1 MIRTV
6 KNDSNHEE
14 QFAEYDRSTWW
25 KDMEE
30 VHGGRIWKKNKRK
43 EKLIMNSENGT
54 SPEESDERIYEF
66 ALASIEGI
74 GGKSAFSLV
83 EYAGSAKEVFELP
96 EKEITAVLGPKQTEA
111 YKNRRDEEFYR
122 RLWTKNTER
131 GIKFVS
137 FFDDKFPE
145 RLVNIPEPPFG
156 LFYRGELPDGNKPAV
171 AIVGARQCSEYGR
184 KVARIFGRDLAEK
197 GVNVISGLAFG
208 VDCASQIGALEGN
221 GDTYAVMGCGPDICY
236 PPDNVELY
244 EEIIKHG
251 GVISEYRPGTQPSPG
266 LFPLRNRIIS
276 GLSDVVL
283 VVEARKRSGTYITVT
298 QALGQGK
305 EVFTVPGRI
314 TDSLSDGCN
323 SLIKEGAGVAL
334 KAEDILE
341 VLPNA
346 ICGRECPHD
355 ENEENVR
362 PESESGVIAAIDITP
377 RSFEEIMEELKRT
390 GYETEQSEVYNSLVR
405 LQIEGRIENIGGMYR
420 RTEPRIR
427 YFR

>member
-1 MIRTV
+1 MT
-6 KNDSNHEE
+6 
-14 QFAEYDRSTWW
+14 
-25 KDMEE
+25 E
-30 VHGGRIWKKNKRK
+30 VYGGRIWQKNKRK

-54 SPEESDERIYEF
+54 SPEEGDERIYEF

-83 EYAGSAKEVFELP
+83 EYAGSAKEAFELP

-184 KVARIFGRDLAEK
+184 KAARIFGRDLAEK

-244 EEIIKHG
+244 EEITKHG

-305 EVFTVPGRI
+305 EVFAVPGRI

-323 SLIKEGAGVAL
+323 SLIREGAGVAL

-346 ICGRECPHD
+346 ICGREFPLD

-362 PESESGVIAAIDITP
+362 PESENGVIAAIDITP

>member
-1 MIRTV
+1 
-6 KNDSNHEE
+6 
-14 QFAEYDRSTWW
+14 
-25 KDMEE
+25 
-30 VHGGRIWKKNKRK
+30 
-43 EKLIMNSENGT
+43 MNSENGT

-83 EYAGSAKEVFELP
+83 EYAGSAKEAFELP

-184 KVARIFGRDLAEK
+184 KAARIFGRDLAEK

-305 EVFTVPGRI
+305 EVFAVPGRI

-323 SLIKEGAGVAL
+323 SLIREGAGVAL

-346 ICGRECPHD
+346 ICGREFPHD

-390 GYETEQSEVYNSLVR
+390 GDETEQSEVYNSLVR